1 MFRIKVSFQTHGARK
16 MNKLDLVMWTK
27 NGEKTLGPVLN
38 RINHVIPRNNVEK
51 RIIVDDAS
59 EDDTRRIAR
68 AHGWQ
73 VVDNEGSGISDGAN
87 TALKHVDSDH
97 FISFEQDLL
106 LVKDW
111 WPKIPSHLEKPNVV
125 VASGIR
131 YSNNPYTQKLQ
142 EYTMERYKNWQSGL
156 PSYLRSEARS
166 RSAFMWGKTLD
177 NTIYKTQVMQ
187 EIGGFPKL
195 DAPAGVDPVLCYRLC
210 KSGYEWVVDYNVVST
225 HLKSGLRNELRSQL
239 FYGSCSDAISREIPY
254 LQVRLFE
261 QITRFLYSP
270 LASLHVAFVKRC
282 PYVLFAYPLIRLSFL
297 RGIFSSRGASK

>member
-1 MFRIKVSFQTHGARK
+1 

-38 RINHVIPRNNVEK
+38 RINHVIPRNDVGK

-87 TALKHVDSDH
+87 TALKHVDSDY

-111 WPKIPSHLEKPNVV
+111 WRKIPSHLEKPNVV

-131 YSNNPYTQKLQ
+131 YSNNLYTQKLQ
-142 EYTMERYKNWQSGL
+142 EYTMERYKNWQSGV
-156 PSYLRSEARS
+156 PSYLRSEARL

-177 NTIYKTQVMQ
+177 NTIYKTQVMR

-195 DAPAGVDPVLCYRLC
+195 DALAGVDPVLCYRLYE
-210 KSGYEWVVDYNVVST
+210 SGYEWVVDYTVVST
-225 HLKSGLRNELRSQL
+225 HLKGGFRNELRSQL
-239 FYGSCSDAISREIPY
+239 FYGSCSDAIAREVPY
-254 LQVRLFE
+254 LPVRLFE

-270 LASLHVAFVKRC
+270 LASLHVVFVKRC
-282 PYVLFAYPLIRLSFL
+282 PHVLFAYPLIRLSFL
-297 RGIFSSRGASK
+297 RGIFSSRKASK